1 MVDDAKSTGLTPEE
15 LRVKRG
21 MELLSGSINA
31 REMIEMRWADSNDL
45 YDARFSTNE
54 RKVSELLGVPRIF
67 LPKTYIQLQ
76 RILTDVLETFFF
88 DFEEIADIKSWKSI
102 PTATLKIVKAL
113 MNYRLTGHPINFY
126 QETYE
131 MAIDAMKNKVG
142 IFKIY
147 PKIQTRKKGSNK
159 YMVDETGA
167 EVKFTGKETP
177 EEIIKLY
184 APVIECTP
192 FEDVFFSAQATWK
205 DYWRWPIVHRVRRT
219 REYCRQRGYTNIEK
233 VGAAPMMPIDRIKQ
247 QRQMRQG
254 SPFNPPTVTLE
265 ALEELYVFECW
276 DFEADADQYLVS
288 GSYVLGG
295 TEKMPATLMRDWLK
309 NELPYQFDPC
319 EPVRPPFV
327 VASAYPEPHSM
338 YGKDFPEFTEGMQKE
353 TNASVNQERE
363 AVARAIRPPTL
374 VDRNADIDLMAL
386 MIRKIG
392 GIVMGGNISETG
404 IREMP
409 INSPIPISAPARQR
423 IDQDYSE
430 ISSVSPNQL
439 GAATNPS
446 QSATMFAGVDR
457 NANKAIS
464 KVILNLAV
472 TGIVP
477 ALSYLCRLEQAYET
491 DEFIELVTGR
501 VLGWKFRKNTGAD
514 GKKTYAGPSP
524 WASIQGDFDFRVNL
538 GVNKQGQIGHWAQ
551 LLQFGMQTNQTM
563 GQLLQMGAAKAQDVK
578 FFKPDFVFEQIA
590 SLLGQKNVEEMYL
603 PSMQPPPPQAG
614 APAAAGT
621 PSAPA
626 AAALPNGPGP
636 TTGGPNG

>member
-1 MVDDAKSTGLTPEE
+1 MELTAEE
-15 LRVKRG
+15 QRIKRG
-21 MELLSGSINA
+21 QEILNGSINA
-31 REMIEMRWADSNDL
+31 RDMIELRWGDSNDL
-45 YDARFSTNE
+45 YDAKFSVHE

-76 RILTDVLETFFF
+76 RILTDILETFFF
-88 DFEEIADIKSWKSI
+88 DFEEICNVKSWKSI
-102 PTATLKIVKAL
+102 PTVTLKIVKSL
-113 MNYRLTGHPINFY
+113 LNYRLTGHPINFY

-131 MAIDAMKNKVG
+131 LAIDAMKNKVG

-147 PKIQTRKKGSNK
+147 PKIQTRKKGSDA
-159 YMVDETGA
+159 YQVDETGA
-167 EVKFTGKETP
+167 RTEPTGKETAD
-177 EEIIKLY
+177 ELIRTFT
-184 APVIECTP
+184 PVIECTP
-192 FEDVFFSAQATWK
+192 YEDVFFSAQATWK
-205 DYWRWPIVHRVRRT
+205 DYWRWPIVHRVKRT
-219 REYCRQRGYTNIEK
+219 REYCRQRGYTNVDK
-233 VGAAPMMPIDRIKQ
+233 VGTASMVSDDRVKQ
-247 QRQMRQG
+247 QRQNRQG
-254 SPFNPPTVTLE
+254 SPFMPPSHTLE
-265 ALEELYVFECW
+265 ALEEIYVFEVW
-276 DFEADADQYLVS
+276 DFDVDAEKCLVS

-295 TEKMPATLMRDWLK
+295 DAKMPGVLLRDWKK
-309 NELPYQFDPC
+309 NELPYRFDPC
-319 EPVRPPFV
+319 EPVRPPFI

-353 TNASVNQERE
+353 TNAAVNQERE

-404 IREMP
+404 IREMGV
-409 INSPIPISAPARQR
+409 NSPIPISAPARQR

-439 GAATNPS
+439 GAPTNPS

-477 ALSYLCRLEQAYET
+477 AMAYLCRLEQAYET

-501 VLGWKFRKNTGAD
+501 ILGWKFRKNTD
-514 GKKTYAGPSP
+514 DSGKKSYSGPSP
-524 WASIQGDFDFRVNL
+524 WATIQGDFDFTVNL

-551 LLQFGMQTNQTM
+551 LLQFGMQTNATLAQM
-563 GQLLQMGAAKAQDVK
+563 LQIGAAQAKDVK
-578 FFKPDFVFEQIA
+578 FFKPDFAFEQIA
-590 SLLGQKNVEEMYL
+590 SLLGQRNTEEMYFQ
-603 PSMQPPPPQAG
+603 SVQPPPAQPGAAG
-614 APAAAGT
+614 SKGT

-626 AAALPNGPGP
+626 AAAQPNGPGP
-636 TTGGPNG
+636 TTGGPGG